1 MTTNQEKK
9 AKGVAD
15 IVFLID
21 VSGSMG
27 PVISD
32 LVRNVSL
39 FIDTLTAKD
48 ANNSNPIKDWRGKV
62 VGYRDIDHDGSSWFV
77 DNPFVR
83 DADSLKAQLNRLNA
97 DGGGDEPES
106 LLDALYQV
114 VSVPA
119 SSKGQE
125 SSGQWRYRSDAT
137 RVVIVFTDASF
148 HPSFKIPDGGGTG
161 GLDDIKNLI
170 MANRIFLFAFCPEM
184 ECYDNFCDLD
194 KSEFEMIPFD
204 GSSADGPARALRDFT
219 GDTNNF
225 KLVLKALAA
234 SISQSAATELI

>member
-1 MTTNQEKK
+1 
-9 AKGVAD
+9 VLL
-15 IVFLID
+15 ILFFLID

-39 FIDTLTAKD
+39 FIDTLTTKD

-62 VGYRDIDHDGSSWFV
+62 VGYRNINHDGSNWFV

-83 DADSLKAQLNRLNA
+83 DADILKAQLNGLNA

-114 VSVPA
+114 VTVPA
-119 SSKGQE
+119 SSKGHE
-125 SSGQWRYRSDAT
+125 SPGQWRYRSVAS

-161 GLDDIKNLI
+161 GLDDIRNAI
-170 MANRIFLFAFCPEM
+170 MANRIFLFFFCPEM
-184 ECYDNFCDLD
+184 ECYDKFSDLD
-194 KSEFEMIPFD
+194 NSEFEMIPFD
-204 GSSADGPARALRDFT
+204 SDSADGPVRALRDFT

-225 KLVLKALAA
+225 KALAV
-234 SISQSAATELI
+234 SISMACF